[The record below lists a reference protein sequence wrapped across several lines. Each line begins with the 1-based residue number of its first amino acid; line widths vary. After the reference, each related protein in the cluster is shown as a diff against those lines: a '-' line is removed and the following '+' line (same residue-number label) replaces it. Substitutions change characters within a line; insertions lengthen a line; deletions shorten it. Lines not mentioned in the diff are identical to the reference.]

1 VRLDPAPHRRGR
13 SGEWCNM
20 VTPGH
25 TPMTPAERAVAD
37 ELARQLKLLLVGRSI
52 DDATA
57 LLTTINL
64 AVAEGRTAKS
74 TRH

>member
-1 VRLDPAPHRRGR
+1 
-13 SGEWCNM
+13 M
-20 VTPGH
+20 VNLPLH
-25 TPMTPAERAVAD
+25 EPMTAAERASAD

-64 AVAEGRTAKS
+64 AVAEGRAAEP